1 MNTTPLLL
9 ELNMRFKAAHSQAST
24 FKPTPSSSL
33 PPFKFICFA
42 IKDFV
47 AGTQVSYIPEMAPQ
61 SITKAGEQRTR

>member
-9 ELNMRFKAAHSQAST
+9 ELNMCFKAAQAST
-24 FKPTPSSSL
+24 FKSTPSSSL

-47 AGTQVSYIPEMAPQ
+47 AGTQVSYIPEMPPQ